1 LTSYAFNPYHT
12 SGGPKARV
20 FEAALGFNKDNAYDL
35 MEQIRQGVGV
45 TGSTPGKI
53 DEHGARF
60 TVDIWVKGPKGE
72 GMVRT
77 GWIYDPGSE
86 DPRLTTMIVR

>member
-1 LTSYAFNPYHT
+1 
-12 SGGPKARV
+12 
-20 FEAALGFNKDNAYDL
+20 